1 VFRKMTVVRKE
12 LPCTCSARERP
23 ACSAGVVFWL
33 AIDLIATLIAVALG
47 KGFPLLIILITVH
60 PTWIAFVLWL
70 LLGFL
75 AWCSRPE
82 YDSE

>member
-1 VFRKMTVVRKE
+1 M
-12 LPCTCSARERP
+12 
-23 ACSAGVVFWL
+23 